1 MRRLLL
7 LVLALFAVSPL
18 HAAPPV
24 EKIRSDD
31 EKLLKAA
38 KIDTEAAALL
48 DYFRKRTITANE
60 REKID
65 GLIRLLG
72 DDSFKVRE
80 KASADLLALGTIVLP
95 QLQRAVNDRDEE
107 IRERAR
113 EGIAALEG
121 KTNAALSAAV
131 VRVLRV
137 RAPAET
143 VKTLLEYLPDAEN
156 DAVVEEVLTTLAV
169 LGVKEN
175 KVDALLVEALKDK
188 QPARRAAAALVLGRS
203 GTVEQR
209 RQVRAL
215 LADADVRVRFR
226 AAQGLLAARDR
237 SGIPTFIALLS
248 DAPPEMAR
256 RSEELLSCVAGGR
269 SLRLPITENIQQ
281 NRNVRTAWEQWWKQ
295 NAKID
300 LSRADVDLP
309 PFNPSLRARET
320 VRQFAAAVSA
330 NDKDKLD
337 KLIETPF
344 FTLDQS
350 VLTKREQVGQYLEN
364 SMQNILNRGVAVS
377 PAIQGTM
384 TIDEYLKTVPP
395 REQQQLTKMRKTDV
409 RVVLLSWP
417 QNFGGK
423 GINIEADGP
432 GNGDSVVFVR
442 VAGDQPQVVGIGINA
457 PRILIDR

>member
-24 EKIRSDD
+24 EKIHPDD

-38 KIDTEAAALL
+38 KIDTEAPPLL
-48 DYFRKRTITANE
+48 DYFRKRTITAKE

-137 RAPAET
+137 RAPTET
-143 VKTLLEYLPDAEN
+143 VKTLLEYLPDAE
-156 DAVVEEVLTTLAV
+156 DDTVVDEVLTTLAI
-169 LGVKEN
+169 LGVKDN
-175 KVDALLVEALKDK
+175 KVDALLVEAMKDK

-209 RQVRAL
+209 RQGRAL
-215 LADADVRVRFR
+215 LTDADVRVRFR
-226 AAQGLLAARDR
+226 AAQGLLAC
-237 SGIPTFIALLS
+237 T
-248 DAPPEMAR
+248 
-256 RSEELLSCVAGGR
+256 RSERHPDVHRIACGR
-269 SLRLPITENIQQ
+269 AARTGAPFRGTAVLRC
-281 NRNVRTAWEQWWKQ
+281 RRT
-295 NAKID
+295 
-300 LSRADVDLP
+300 
-309 PFNPSLRARET
+309 
-320 VRQFAAAVSA
+320 
-330 NDKDKLD
+330 
-337 KLIETPF
+337 
-344 FTLDQS
+344 
-350 VLTKREQVGQYLEN
+350 
-364 SMQNILNRGVAVS
+364 
-377 PAIQGTM
+377 
-384 TIDEYLKTVPP
+384 
-395 REQQQLTKMRKTDV
+395 
-409 RVVLLSWP
+409 
-417 QNFGGK
+417 
-423 GINIEADGP
+423 
-432 GNGDSVVFVR
+432 R
-442 VAGDQPQVVGIGINA
+442 VAHYHHGKRPA
-457 PRILIDR
+457 KS